1 MKDIALIARG
11 NSPCYLVIAA
21 PENLDFAGHK
31 MIDARSECIRRVANL
46 DKVLREY
53 ISRLSIVLDFF
64 GRERPHVKHGAA

>member
-46 DKVLREY
+46 NEILWEY
-53 ISRLSIVLDFF
+53 SSRLSIVLNFF
-64 GRERPHVKHGAA
+64 SRERPHIKHGAA